1 MYFLI
6 ENDDLLRKYN
16 TICDKV
22 ISDIRKILIAS
33 LSTTK
38 KILET
43 KIKYLNDEATNFH
56 NKEISEA
63 CFDYTC
69 FAVISADSSLKK
81 MKSIIKYSKV
91 VNMLLAT

>member
-1 MYFLI
+1 M
-6 ENDDLLRKYN
+6 
-16 TICDKV
+16 
-22 ISDIRKILIAS
+22 IAS

-43 KIKYLNDEATNFH
+43 KIKYLNDEAANFYD
-56 NKEISEA
+56 KEISEA

-69 FAVISADSSLKK
+69 FAVISVDSSVEK
-81 MKSIIKYSKV
+81 MKSIVKYSKV